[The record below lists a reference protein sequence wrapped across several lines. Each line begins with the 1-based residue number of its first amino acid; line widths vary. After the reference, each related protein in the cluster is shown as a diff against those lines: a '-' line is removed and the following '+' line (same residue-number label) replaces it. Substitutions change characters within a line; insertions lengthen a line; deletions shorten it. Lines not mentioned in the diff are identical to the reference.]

1 LGVLSEMLLSPADI
15 VVDTREA
22 SKNKDIVEEL
32 KRRGVK
38 VAVTALNA
46 GDYYLVGTE
55 RIPGILVE
63 RKTVTDFLNS
73 VRDNRIW
80 EQAKLLVKAAEED
93 GLRPMI
99 VLEGW
104 LGAIEKYTKWNVGAA
119 LRILDEIILDWG
131 IPVLNTPN
139 KRATV
144 VWLAAKAKSLGSLQE
159 KRVARMRAEKK
170 PMTLNE
176 RILYVA
182 EGIVGPTLAR
192 RLLRKFR
199 TLRRIANASMVEL
212 MSVEGIGEKRAKEIY
227 AIFNTEWQE
236 S

>member
-1 LGVLSEMLLSPADI
+1 MGVLSEMLLSPADI

-32 KRRGVK
+32 KRRGLK
-38 VAVTALNA
+38 VAVTALNV

-55 RIPGILVE
+55 RVRGILVE
-63 RKTVTDFLNS
+63 RKTVTDLLNS

-93 GLRPMI
+93 GLIPMI

-104 LGAIEKYTKWNVGAA
+104 LGAIEKYTKWNMGAA

-139 KRATV
+139 RRATAA
-144 VWLAAKAKSLGSLQE
+144 WLAAKAKSLGSLQE
-159 KRVARMRAEKK
+159 KRVARMRVEKK

-199 TLRRIANASMVEL
+199 TLRRIANASMTEL

-236 S
+236 P